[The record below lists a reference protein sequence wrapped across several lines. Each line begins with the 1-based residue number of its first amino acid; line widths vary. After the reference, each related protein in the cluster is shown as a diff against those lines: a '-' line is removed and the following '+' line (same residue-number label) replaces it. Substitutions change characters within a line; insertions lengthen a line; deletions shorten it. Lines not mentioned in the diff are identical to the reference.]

1 MTPRPPVSA
10 DPTSAPLLRKPKT
23 WISIAILTVIGLH
36 ALPVVSYQGYRQTR
50 WPILAWAMYAKS
62 YPPGPVQT
70 DRRRLVAMTVGGQRI
85 PITSAMAGVPLPSMG
100 KAFIRPLLQGD
111 SATAQELFRRLNRT
125 RTDPVTEIQVEVEL
139 FAVSDTGLVTRTL
152 PPVTYHAASAPAR
165 REDSP

>member
-23 WISIAILTVIGLH
+23 WISIAILTVIALH

-50 WPILAWAMYAKS
+50 WPILAWAMYARS

-70 DRRRLVAMTVGGQRI
+70 DRRRLVAMTADGQRI
-85 PITSAMAGVPLPSMG
+85 PITSAMAGVPSPSMG

-111 SATAQELFRRLNRT
+111 SATARELLRRLNRT

-152 PPVTYHAASAPAR
+152 PPVTYHAAPAPTR
-165 REDSP
+165 